1 MTPSSLTRRTL
12 RWVATGCV
20 AGAMLATPLA
30 TPLAAQVTLLAPR
43 PVSQPRPFARLS
55 ASAQALRDS
64 IVALATMQ
72 LGKPYRRGAESP
84 DRGFDCSGLVKYV
97 MARFGVLL
105 PRTSHEQALAGKR
118 IDRDIASLKPGDL
131 LTFGR
136 GKRVS
141 HIGIYIG
148 NGRYVHAPMPGAR
161 VRVAQLT
168 ENGHWWKG
176 ARRVLPVDDVAS
188 ASDSLK

>member
-1 MTPSSLTRRTL
+1 MTFSALPRRTL
-12 RWVATGCV
+12 RWVATGCM
-20 AGAMLATPLA
+20 AGALLA
-30 TPLAAQVTLLAPR
+30 TPLAAQQVTLVAPK
-43 PVSQPRPFARLS
+43 PMAQPKPFARLS

-64 IVALATMQ
+64 IVALTTLQ

-97 MARFGVLL
+97 MERFGVPL
-105 PRTSHEQALAGKR
+105 PRTSHEQAMAGER
-118 IDRDIASLKPGDL
+118 IERDIASLKPGDL
-131 LTFGR
+131 LTFGK

-148 NGRYVHAPMPGAR
+148 NGRYVHAPQPGAK
-161 VRVAQLT
+161 VRVATLS

-176 ARRVLPVDDVAS
+176 ARRVLAVNDIQT

>member
-1 MTPSSLTRRTL
+1 MTISSIPRRTL

-20 AGAMLATPLA
+20 AGAMLTS
-30 TPLAAQVTLLAPR
+30 PLAAQVTMLAPR
-43 PVSQPRPFARLS
+43 PVSQPKPFARLS

-64 IVALATMQ
+64 IVALATLQ

-84 DRGFDCSGLVKYV
+84 ERGFDCSGLVKYV
-97 MARFGVLL
+97 MARVGVAV
-105 PRTSHEQALAGKR
+105 PRTSHEQALVGER

-148 NGRYVHAPMPGAR
+148 NGRYVHAPQPGAR

-176 ARRVLPVDDVAS
+176 ARRVLAFDDLAS